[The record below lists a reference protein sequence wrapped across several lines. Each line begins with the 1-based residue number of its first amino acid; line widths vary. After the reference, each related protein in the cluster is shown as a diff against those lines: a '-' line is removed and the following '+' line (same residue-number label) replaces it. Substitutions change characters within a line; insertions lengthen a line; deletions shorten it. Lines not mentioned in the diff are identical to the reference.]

1 MSKKEKEK
9 CKAKKQ
15 KPNPP
20 VQRTQGP
27 TLAQVRAMIREVNNV
42 HVSEISEIRSD
53 IARIALVVVG
63 VAINDLRR
71 KQIASVSQL
80 HAERLTAE
88 TEQFDEVREA
98 DSKGNVWFRGMRAGA
113 KRAMDVD
120 SPTTDEIQSWVKA
133 AMK

>member
-1 MSKKEKEK
+1 MSKKEKENRK
-9 CKAKKQ
+9 SKKK
-15 KPNPP
+15 KPDPP
-20 VQRTQGP
+20 AQRTQGP

-42 HVSEISEIRSD
+42 HVSEISDIRSD
-53 IARIALVVVG
+53 IARIVLVVVG

-71 KQIASVSQL
+71 KQIESVSQL
-80 HAERLTAE
+80 HAERLTVE
-88 TEQFDEVREA
+88 TEQRDEVREA

-113 KRAMDVD
+113 KRAIEVD